1 MQIIS
6 QSAPFIPNISKL
18 AERTAVSRTTLTSYL
33 KYLEE
38 AALLVSFYKEA
49 GGMTCF
55 TEVILIFAET

>member
-49 GGMTCF
+49 GGMT
-55 TEVILIFAET
+55 VLQK